1 MTSNLE
7 LDSLQ
12 FVHFDF
18 FFFFF
23 LKKFWL
29 DIVGKI
35 RCLSDLRSFLIDTN
49 LDVMIGLFSGQ
60 TELLSLLVKV
70 PTLE

>member
-23 LKKFWL
+23 SKFWL